1 MVDIPIEDGEAPT
14 EASGLKEIFRILC
27 QQLNVTE
34 EQLWSSFKIT
44 FAVYAGTKGK
54 EMSSKVVEKFES
66 KLSEY
71 LAKIP
76 KDKLNMESI
85 YAWIQ
90 SYTQDS

>member
-1 MVDIPIEDGEAPT
+1 MVDIPIDDGDAPSQ
-14 EASGLKEIFRILC
+14 ASMLKEIIRILC
-27 QQLNVTE
+27 QQLNVSE

-44 FAVYAGTKGK
+44 FAVYAGAKGK
-54 EMSSKVVEKFES
+54 EMSGKVVEKFES
-66 KLSEY
+66 KLSDY

>member
-1 MVDIPIEDGEAPT
+1 MVDIPIEDGDAPT
-14 EASGLKEIFRILC
+14 EASVLKEIFRILC

-34 EQLWSSFKIT
+34 EQLWASFKIT
-44 FAVYAGTKGK
+44 FTVYAGAKGK
-54 EMSSKVVEKFES
+54 EISGKVLEKFES

-85 YAWIQ
+85 YSWIQ
-90 SYTQDS
+90 TYIQES

>member
-1 MVDIPIEDGEAPT
+1 MVDIPIDDGDAPPQ
-14 EASGLKEIFRILC
+14 ASMLKEIIRILC
-27 QQLNVTE
+27 HQLNVSE

-44 FAVYAGTKGK
+44 FAVYAGAKGK
-54 EMSSKVVEKFES
+54 EMSGKVVEKFES